1 MKTRGFVCASESL
14 CLENKMRNKKGSV
27 SNKVKGKV
35 QEPNTLVPTNTQD
48 TQTHKKPNSQEKGRA
63 ITIYLLLG
71 NQITASIYL
80 GHAGGTTNGFRT
92 HGKLPTGYH
101 SHVGE
106 PLHGMSPEISCCYRI
121 LLCLLPSQPFLSR
134 SYMNTLRWLPV
145 PHWTVSLALT
155 VIMFFLFQALLLEQ
169 INDSLTNLGKNLEI
183 WIVSNDP

>member
-80 GHAGGTTNGFRT
+80 G
-92 HGKLPTGYH
+92 KLPRAMQ
-101 SHVGE
+101 E
-106 PLHGMSPEISCCYRI
+106 ERQMALELMASC
-121 LLCLLPSQPFLSR
+121 
-134 SYMNTLRWLPV
+134 LRGTIATWG
-145 PHWTVSLALT
+145 SLKWHDPRD
-155 VIMFFLFQALLLEQ
+155 FLLL
-169 INDSLTNLGKNLEI
+169 
-183 WIVSNDP
+183 